1 MSANPET
8 FQSAWIADLLA
19 NTNVT
24 PLLGSSKEVRE
35 VEWQGVDFS
44 YPNIRVTLDYFPSIE
59 RCGPDDADIY
69 LEIFDEQKS
78 SKKATHIAAIIQQEY
93 HGKPFTRNG
102 IRFSTVIV
110 RAIERPDRDIY
121 GWQRRVKIFC
131 QGI

>member
-1 MSANPET
+1 MSTPET

-19 NTNVT
+19 NPNVT
-24 PLLGSSKEVRE
+24 ALLGSSREVRE
-35 VEWQGVDFS
+35 VEWQGADFS

-78 SKKATHIAAIIQQEY
+78 SKKANHIASVIQEEY

-102 IRFSTVIV
+102 VRFSTVIV
-110 RAIERPDRDIY
+110 RVIEHPDRDIY
-121 GWQRRVKIFC
+121 AWQRRVKIFC
-131 QGI
+131 QGR